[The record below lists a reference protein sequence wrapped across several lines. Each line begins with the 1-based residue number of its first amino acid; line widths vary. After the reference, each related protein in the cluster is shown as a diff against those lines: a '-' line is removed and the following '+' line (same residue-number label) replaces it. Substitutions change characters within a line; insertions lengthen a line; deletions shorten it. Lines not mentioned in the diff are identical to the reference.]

1 MDYIIGSLVTIAT
14 VVIVNK
20 TISRQ
25 LKAQK
30 TIPTIKYR
38 QSYIYDLLKPYLIEQ
53 GYDRYSPKRQST
65 DYQHRAYTRIVV
77 EEDKAYWIKD
87 NNLYTAEVIEGDVD
101 SETTQPVDT
110 MNMSNKELNKLV
122 GIVEALRK
130 DDNDNRN
137 TGNKGL

>member
-1 MDYIIGSLVTIAT
+1 M
-14 VVIVNK
+14 
-20 TISRQ
+20 
-25 LKAQK
+25 
-30 TIPTIKYR
+30 
-38 QSYIYDLLKPYLIEQ
+38 
-53 GYDRYSPKRQST
+53 
-65 DYQHRAYTRIVV
+65 V